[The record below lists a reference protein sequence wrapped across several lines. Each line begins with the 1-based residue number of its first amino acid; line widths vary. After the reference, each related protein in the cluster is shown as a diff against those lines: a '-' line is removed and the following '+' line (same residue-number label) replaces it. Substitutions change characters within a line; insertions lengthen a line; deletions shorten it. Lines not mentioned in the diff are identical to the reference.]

1 MNIKKVLATML
12 AATLMVA
19 SVITVSAAPTTDS
32 SAPAQEEVKPAPA
45 PAAAQSS
52 TPSDPFQE
60 VVVPATTPVVIAGT
74 TLKSDVAGSIAIPK
88 ASSIAGVVV
97 REAASTIKTS
107 VGLGK
112 NEAPYIT
119 AYGLTPKKS
128 PAVFASFN
136 GAAASVGATVLDAV
150 NIDFGKMTG
159 GKFSDL
165 PAGVSVPTTIA
176 VKNAGGR
183 TLAVVKVLPGGAT
196 EILKDTDDNPNTV
209 TFPITGGLAAYAVIA
224 Y

>member
-32 SAPAQEEVKPAPA
+32 SEPAKEEKKATATVAQEA
-45 PAAAQSS
+45 
-52 TPSDPFQE
+52 TPSE
-60 VVVPATTPVVIAGT
+60 VEETVISATTPVYVGGV
-74 TLKSDVAGSIAIPK
+74 TLKSDVAGSVMLPK
-88 ASSIAGVVV
+88 AAAISGVVL
-97 REAASTIKTS
+97 RQSAATIKTAA
-107 VGLGK
+107 GLGK
-112 NEAPYIT
+112 SETPYVKAYEIT
-119 AYGLTPKKS
+119 AKKS
-128 PAVFASFN
+128 PAAYASFN

-150 NIDFGKMTG
+150 NIDLGKMAG
-159 GKFSDL
+159 GKFADL
-165 PAGVSVPTTIA
+165 PAGVTVPTTIA

-196 EILKDTDDNPNTV
+196 EILQDTDDNPNTV